1 MSKTE
6 AARVREGDLLWE
18 PSERIIE
25 SAPLTRFLRWLQEE
39 RGLQFSDYEALRHW
53 SVTDLEGFWSAVW
66 EHYQVISETPHQA
79 VLDRRV
85 MPGARWFEGSRVN
98 FAEHVLRYEASVAL
112 DQVAIHHRAEA
123 RPPGELTW
131 QQLGGQVRRL
141 ATRLRALG
149 IQPGDR
155 VVSYM
160 PAVPETAVAMLAT
173 LSIGAVWSSA
183 APEFGSKTVIE
194 RFSQIQ
200 PKLMFAADGYH
211 FAGKGFGRESE
222 VRSIVAALASL
233 EQVVWLRSLDA
244 DGPLPDLPSIITWE
258 EVLAGEDIAR
268 EQFRYE
274 RVPTDHP
281 LWVVFSSGTT
291 GLPKAIVH
299 GHQGA
304 LLEYI
309 KMMHLHMNLGPESVM
324 FFYTTTGW
332 IMWNVLLSSLL
343 TGASIVLYDG
353 SPVHP
358 QADMLWN
365 IAAETGVT
373 CFGAS
378 PSYVQMME
386 KGDIVP
392 KDRHNLSRLQAVS
405 VSGAPATPETFEWC
419 YRSIKRDIWVLS
431 LSGGTEACGAFVGG
445 VPTLPVHAGEM
456 QARSLGMDVQVWSE
470 DGARRNLVDE
480 VGELVVAS
488 PFPSMPLKFWGDDD
502 GARYHDAYFST
513 FPGVWRHGDYI
524 KVNARGG
531 CFIYGRSDS
540 TLNRHGIRIGTAE
553 IYRAVEQVEGIA
565 DSLIVCCEQSDG
577 GFYMPLF
584 VKLKPGHALDE
595 GMKKRIAAKLR
606 ADCSP
611 RHVPD
616 EILQVP
622 DVPYTLSGKKTEVPV
637 RKLLMGASVDKVIS
651 RDALKNPSS
660 IEWYAAFAGAAGKV

>member
-222 VRSIVAALASL
+222 VRSIVAALPSL